1 MGEVYDVLVIGG
13 GAAGLSAGLYS
24 ARYLMKTCIVRGKEP
39 GGETAIA
46 SLIENYPGIL
56 SIDGF
61 DLMQVMEQQNK
72 KLGVTLLDGEV
83 TSLKKDGHCFTAA
96 LSEGG
101 EELTAKSLIFAMG
114 SKRRRMGLPK
124 EKELTGHGVSYCA
137 TCDAPLYKG
146 KIVAIVGGGD
156 AAVKGANLASPYAE
170 KVYMFVRGKAM
181 RAEPINQDLLA
192 QKKNVEVVYETEVKE
207 LIGEKQLEKVILSK
221 PYNGSTEFALGGL
234 FVEIGA
240 EPNTALAKQLDV
252 VLDNLGWIEVDPMM
266 HTNVDGVFAAGDIVN
281 ETGAFKQDVVAAS
294 QGAIAATAAHHDL
307 GIHPTVCEVHA
318 RSALI

>member
-1 MGEVYDVLVIGG
+1 MEDQVYDVLIVGG

-46 SLIENYPGIL
+46 SIIENYPGIMA
-56 SIDGF
+56 IDGF

-72 KLGVTLLDGEV
+72 KLEVTLLDGEV
-83 TSLKKDGHCFTAA
+83 SAIKKDGHCFTAT

-101 EELTAKSLIFAMG
+101 KELTAKTIIFAMG
-114 SKRRRMGLPK
+114 SKRRRLGLPR

-137 TCDAPLYKG
+137 TCDAPLYRG

-170 KVYMFVRGKAM
+170 KVYMFVRGKQM

-207 LIGEKQLEKVILSK
+207 LLGEKQLQGIVLSK
-221 PYNGSTEFALGGL
+221 PYNGSAEFSLGGL

-240 EPNTALAKQLDV
+240 EPNTALAKQLWV
-252 VLDNLGWIEVDPMM
+252 ELDTLGWIEVDPMM
-266 HTNVDGVFAAGDIVN
+266 RTNVDGVFAAGDIVN

-318 RSALI
+318 KSVE